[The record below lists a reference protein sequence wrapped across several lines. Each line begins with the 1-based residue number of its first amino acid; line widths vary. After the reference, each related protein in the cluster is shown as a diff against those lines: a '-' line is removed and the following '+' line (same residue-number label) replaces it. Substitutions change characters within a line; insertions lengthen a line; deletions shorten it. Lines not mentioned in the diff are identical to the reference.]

1 MQRIVEN
8 GFVNAR
14 PGELF
19 ACVPLTDHL
28 NEDTDAGRKS
38 LFISFLQLVGF
49 WLNFFSCW
57 SQYFVQD
64 VNILEHD
71 KTQTA
76 LQINFRLIWRG
87 VTLQLQFRK
96 RHYIPSIVALGNLW

>member
-49 WLNFFSCW
+49 WLNFFSC
-57 SQYFVQD
+57 
-64 VNILEHD
+64 
-71 KTQTA
+71 
-76 LQINFRLIWRG
+76 
-87 VTLQLQFRK
+87 
-96 RHYIPSIVALGNLW
+96 